1 MSRGKHRRMSRV
13 RRVGVYA
20 AKGAATVGVASAI
33 AVALH
38 GPAGDSGPP
47 VPQADGALDSTT
59 TDHQPRAVLD
69 STDDSQ
75 RDGTGATVT
84 PTLENTAT
92 SAKGTPQTSPSPTG
106 HREQG
111 ASRSYVSR
119 PYVDSAEEDR
129 TAKPTPSTS
138 SPSSGPST
146 TTPSTPS
153 HSTPPS
159 SNPPSSDPSPS
170 NPSDGSQGGG
180 LLGGL
185 LDGLLGG
192 KSTPKNHS

>member
-129 TAKPTPSTS
+129 TAKPAPSTS

-146 TTPSTPS
+146 TTPSTPPS
-153 HSTPPS
+153 SSPPS
-159 SNPPSSDPSPS
+159 SKPSPS
-170 NPSDGSQGGG
+170 NPSDDDDSGDEGLVGSVVGV
-180 LLGGL
+180 LH
-185 LDGLLGG
+185 GLLGG
-192 KSTPKNHS
+192 KPTPNS